1 MYSDYYDSIGKVAET
16 DKEVADAMALELK
29 RQRDNIELIAS
40 ETLVSPQLM
49 AAMGSVLTNKYA
61 EGLPAK
67 RYYGGCQYVDI
78 VENIAI
84 KRACELFKCNFAN
97 VQPHSGAQ
105 ANTAVY
111 LALLKPGDTVMGM
124 LISAVSISTLYLT
137 VLMKTDLLITRNLQS
152 KLIKLNLNL
161 WLQVLPLIQEKLIL
175 KQWLILHTQTVQCL
189 W

>member
-1 MYSDYYDSIGKVAET
+1 MYSDYYLCTVGEVFKAAYPQLKV

-40 ETLVSPQLM
+40 ENLVSPQVM

-105 ANTAVY
+105 ANTAV
-111 LALLKPGDTVMGM
+111 
-124 LISAVSISTLYLT
+124 TLHFLSR
-137 VLMKTDLLITRNLQS
+137 VIQ
-152 KLIKLNLNL
+152 L
-161 WLQVLPLIQEKLIL
+161 WV
-175 KQWLILHTQTVQCL
+175 
-189 W
+189 

>member
-40 ETLVSPQLM
+40 ENLVSPQVM

-84 KRACELFKCNFAN
+84 KRACELLNAI
-97 VQPHSGAQ
+97 
-105 ANTAVY
+105 
-111 LALLKPGDTVMGM
+111 LLMF
-124 LISAVSISTLYLT
+124 S
-137 VLMKTDLLITRNLQS
+137 
-152 KLIKLNLNL
+152 
-161 WLQVLPLIQEKLIL
+161 LIQVHRLIL
-175 KQWLILHTQTVQCL
+175 LFTLHFLSRVIQL
-189 W
+189 WV

>member
-40 ETLVSPQLM
+40 ENLVSPQVM

-61 EGLPAK
+61 EGLPGK

-84 KRACELFKCNFAN
+84 KELVNFSNATMLMFSLIRAL
-97 VQPHSGAQ
+97 
-105 ANTAVY
+105 
-111 LALLKPGDTVMGM
+111 
-124 LISAVSISTLYLT
+124 
-137 VLMKTDLLITRNLQS
+137 R
-152 KLIKLNLNL
+152 
-161 WLQVLPLIQEKLIL
+161 LIL
-175 KQWLILHTQTVQCL
+175 QFILLFLSRVIPL
-189 W
+189 WV